1 MWYVSCSFTVT
12 VYYFTIYFESDV
24 VVSLVS
30 SGIAQDERASFTV
43 HVHLPVVGFHR
54 EKVRLYY
61 QQNREKVLLRKA
73 LVRHLAGLPVKVGNL
88 EKLRRENLIQ

>member
-1 MWYVSCSFTVT
+1 MSKKEYNQQ
-12 VYYFTIYFESDV
+12 YYEKNKD
-24 VVSLVS
+24 
-30 SGIAQDERASFTV
+30 R
-43 HVHLPVVGFHR
+43 HR

-73 LVRHLAGLPVKVGNL
+73 LVRHLVGLPVKVGNL